1 MEGTLL
7 IVEDEEDDIFFLKRA
22 LNKVGVNNPVQVVQ
36 DGYLAVEY
44 LKGEGQFA
52 DRACYPLPALIFLD
66 LKLPRFHGFEVLKWI
81 RAETT
86 LPPIPVIVLT
96 SSTVKDDIERSYRLG
111 ANSYV
116 VKPSTPDHLIQVAT
130 AFRDWWLQQTA
141 LVERTIVVREPFL
154 A

>member
-36 DGYLAVEY
+36 DGGRALEY
-44 LKGEGQFA
+44 LKGEGHFA
-52 DRACYPLPALIFLD
+52 DRQCYPLPALIFLD

-81 RAETT
+81 RAETS

-96 SSTVKDDIERSYRLG
+96 SSSVKDDIDRAYRLG

-116 VKPSTPDHLIQVAT
+116 VKPSTPDNLIQVAA
-130 AFRDWWLQQTA
+130 AFRDWWLKQTTLA
-141 LVERTIVVREPFL
+141 DRTDPASGI
-154 A
+154 